1 MGEAEGIY
9 AVMRQIVV
17 SACAAA
23 GIIAGFKIYMR
34 WNRGE
39 FVTHQIFS
47 WIVGLLSVGA
57 LTYAVNVYI
66 YGGGLGGGL
75 AIGWTDLLK
84 AEIYEAIMLFG
95 IVVSVVSV
103 IRIYFKYNEGEDIV
117 PLIYQWIGAL
127 LFLSVM
133 GLIVFSL
140 LRY

>member
-1 MGEAEGIY
+1 MGEVDGIY
-9 AVMRQIVV
+9 ATVKQIVV
-17 SACAAA
+17 TASAAA
-23 GIIAGFKIYMR
+23 GIIAGFKIYMK

-47 WIVGLLSVGA
+47 WLVGLLSVGA

-66 YGGGLGGGL
+66 YGAGLRAGL
-75 AIGWTDLLK
+75 AVGWIDLLK
-84 AEIYEAIMLFG
+84 AEIYEAVMLFG

-103 IRIYFKYNEGEDIV
+103 IRIYYKYNEGEDIV
-117 PLIYQWIGAL
+117 PLIYQWVGAL

-140 LRY
+140 IKY